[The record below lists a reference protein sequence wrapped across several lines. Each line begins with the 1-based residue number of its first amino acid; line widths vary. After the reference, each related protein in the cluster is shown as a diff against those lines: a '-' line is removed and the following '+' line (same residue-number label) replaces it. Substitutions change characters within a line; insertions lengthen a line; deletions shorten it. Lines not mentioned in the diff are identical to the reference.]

1 MFLALGGQSGAISS
15 EGAVTAIPLELRIDA
30 GIARI
35 VLTRPEAL
43 NSLTLD
49 MAKCLGDMLETVGSS
64 AAARVL
70 VIEGRGRAF
79 CAGADLRSG
88 VIDDTAERTLIDVFN
103 PIVSRLRALEIPTL
117 AAVGG
122 VAAGGGVGIALACD
136 LVIAARSAAFHIA
149 FAPRLAL
156 IPDLGTS
163 LTLAA
168 SLGRARALGHALTG
182 VPIGADAALAQGLI
196 WTVVD
201 DEDLAQ
207 AVATLA
213 RKLADGPTAAFVE
226 TRRAVDRTFGELDD
240 QLAYEARVQTQR
252 ILSPEFETAASEF
265 AAKA

>member
-1 MFLALGGQSGAISS
+1 MAS
-15 EGAVTAIPLELRIDA
+15 IPIELHVDA
-30 GIARI
+30 GVTRI
-35 VLTRPEAL
+35 VLNRPEAL

-49 MAKCLGDMLETVGSS
+49 MAKRLGGMLETIGAT

-103 PIVSRLRALEIPTL
+103 PIVARLRALEIPTL

-122 VAAGGGVGIALACD
+122 LAAGGGVGIALACD

-182 VPIGADAALAQGLI
+182 VPIGAEAALAQGLI
-196 WTVVD
+196 WEVVD
-201 DEDLAQ
+201 DESFGE
-207 AVATLA
+207 AVAALA
-213 RKLADGPTAAFVE
+213 RKLANGPTAAFVE
-226 TRRAVDRTFGELDD
+226 TRRAIDRTFGELDD
-240 QLAYEARVQTQR
+240 QLAYEARVQTRR
-252 ILSPEFETAASEF
+252 IISPEFSTAAAAF